1 MNFKD
6 ALMTCELVFESGA
19 VPLLIGES
27 GIGKTALVK
36 KLSQLK
42 EAHLIGVD
50 ANLLKEG
57 EIGGL
62 PTTETYTITVNQRR
76 IRRKKTVY
84 AIHTKL
90 LEIDQ
95 VLIENPKKKIILF
108 IDEINRCEHAVQQE
122 LMNIILNREIN
133 GFILPD
139 NVLVIAAM
147 NPSNKYDHYSEST
160 YQVVDMDPAQEDRF
174 VWIEMDSDSKSW
186 IDWGLSR
193 EGKNYDSRS
202 FQNIHEDVLEFIS
215 SFPEHLHAPY
225 SQETVKATPRS
236 WERISDSYIRYL
248 DKKAHYPQGIFFN
261 VVKGNVGSSAAHDF
275 FNFLENNRNPIIK
288 PEEIFRYK
296 KIPEALKARVK
307 KDTHSRLY
315 LTARNCLNTLAEARE
330 ESPEEVKDK
339 VTLFTEFLQ
348 LYPGDLKMGIMQ
360 EIKANFEKTLYK
372 DFMNVKSFIDG
383 YIELYQEVKMRS
395 IC

>member
-339 VTLFTEFLQ
+339 VALFTEFLQ